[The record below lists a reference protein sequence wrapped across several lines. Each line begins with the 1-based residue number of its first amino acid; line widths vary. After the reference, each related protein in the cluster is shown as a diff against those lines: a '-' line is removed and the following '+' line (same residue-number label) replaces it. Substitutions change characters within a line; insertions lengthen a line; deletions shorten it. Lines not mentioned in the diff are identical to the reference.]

1 MSFFSIEIIRWYH
14 QHKRDLP
21 WRHTTDPYIIWL
33 SEIILQQT
41 RVEQGLPYFNRFL
54 SKYPTVTAFANDV
67 EDNILRLWQGL
78 GYYSRARNMHK
89 AAKMVVEEHGGIFPT
104 TYNSLLTLKGV
115 GEYTAA
121 AIASF
126 SANEAKPV
134 VDGNVFRVLARYFG
148 IEETINTPQ
157 GKKLFYSIAQE
168 MLDENNPAIYN
179 QAIMEFGALQCK
191 PKKPNCNLCPL
202 NTDCYAIK
210 TNKVNFLPVKIKGRP
225 SRNRYF
231 YYFII
236 TNYDKIA
243 VQKRGPKDIW
253 ENMYEFPM
261 LELTEQISMENLKR
275 LDAFIDLFGEAAQ
288 LKVLSTPKKHV
299 LSHQN
304 IYATFI
310 EVSHIKADNGKKR
323 PWNYVFIKDLD
334 TLAKPKLIFTFLR
347 DYNICN

>member
-1 MSFFSIEIIRWYH
+1 MSFSATIIDWY
-14 QHKRDLP
+14 QKNKRDLP
-21 WRHTTDPYIIWL
+21 WRHTNDPYIIWL

-54 SKYPTVTAFANDV
+54 VSYPDVSTFAKA
-67 EDNILRLWQGL
+67 EEGTILRLWQGL

-89 AAKMVVEEHGGIFPT
+89 AAQMVMEQHQGVFPSS
-104 TYNSLLTLKGV
+104 YDQLLKLKGI

-126 SANEAKPV
+126 AANEAKPV

-148 IEETINTPQ
+148 IDEAINTPQ
-157 GKKLFYSIAQE
+157 GKKLFYQIAE
-168 MLDENNPAIYN
+168 EILNKDHPALHN

-191 PKKPNCNLCPL
+191 PQNPNCSVCPL
-202 NTDCYAIK
+202 YVNCYAQK
-210 TNKVNFLPVKIKGRP
+210 TNKVNFLPVKIKS
-225 SRNRYF
+225 SRSRDRYF

-236 TNYDKIA
+236 TGEDKIA
-243 VQKRGPKDIW
+243 MQKRDQKDIW

-261 LELTEQISMENLKR
+261 IELTQPIDIEQLKTS
-275 LDAFIDLFGEAAQ
+275 DTFIDFFGENVQ
-288 LKVLSTPKKHV
+288 LKLLSRPKKHL

-310 EVSHIKADNGKKR
+310 KVLNYQNVAKKKT

-347 DYNICN
+347 DHNICNN